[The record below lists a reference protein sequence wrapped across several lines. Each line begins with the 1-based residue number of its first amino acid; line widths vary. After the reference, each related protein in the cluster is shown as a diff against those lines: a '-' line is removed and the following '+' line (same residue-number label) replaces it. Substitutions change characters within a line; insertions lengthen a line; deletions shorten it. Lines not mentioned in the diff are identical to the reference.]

1 MASSKTTS
9 PASDDNNK
17 RKKRGKS
24 RTAADKPI
32 SPHGSSSGVRSG
44 KSPVQSKVAP
54 RSEPQIRA
62 SLLEIYVRHAAETDD
77 ATAAAN
83 NAIAEI
89 RTTTIPEELISTII
103 LEYSKIR
110 ITAARADTRY
120 ALKMAAK
127 GDERAIESVAASR
140 ETWLDGYYVGN
151 IRLRNCTADD
161 LRASARSKTSMA
173 DGLLTASTFE
183 TTLAGK
189 IGSRKVG
196 EVMTD
201 RQVAK
206 LWNDLE
212 KRC

>member
-1 MASSKTTS
+1 MASSKTIS
-9 PASDDNNK
+9 PASDDDK

-24 RTAADKPI
+24 RSGHHKPI
-32 SPHGSSSGVRSG
+32 ESDGSSSGVRSG
-44 KSPVQSKVAP
+44 TTAAKPKFVT
-54 RSEPQIRA
+54 RSESQIRA

-77 ATAAAN
+77 ATDAAQ

-89 RTTTIPEELISTII
+89 QRTTIPSELVSTII

-173 DGLLTASTFE
+173 DGLLMSSTFE
-183 TTLAGK
+183 TMIAGK
-189 IGSRKVG
+189 IGTRKVG

-201 RQVAK
+201 RQLAK

-212 KRC
+212 KRY

>member
-9 PASDDNNK
+9 PVSDDDK

-24 RTAADKPI
+24 RKSAYKPNTRV
-32 SPHGSSSGVRSG
+32 GSSSGVRSG
-44 KSPVQSKVAP
+44 ITPAKPTLGA
-54 RSEPQIRA
+54 RSESQIRA

-77 ATAAAN
+77 ATAAAQ

-89 RTTTIPEELISTII
+89 QRTTIPSELVSTII

-127 GDERAIESVAASR
+127 GDERAIEAVAASR

-161 LRASARSKTSMA
+161 LRASARSKTKMA
-173 DGLLTASTFE
+173 DGLLTALTFE
-183 TTLAGK
+183 TMIAGK
-189 IGSRKVG
+189 IGTRKVG

-201 RQVAK
+201 GQLAK

-212 KRC
+212 KRY